1 MNNSCRPKTE
11 NIPMELLYPLMED
24 MLAQNGSVTFTVTG
38 VSMQPMLY
46 NRRDT
51 VTIVSAPDKLK
62 VNDLPFYRMDDGK
75 FILHRVRKVHSDGTY
90 ECRGDN
96 RWESEDNIRNDQ
108 IIGIVTNF
116 TRNGKQ
122 YTVKNPIYK
131 IYVLLWPALHYLKKY
146 YKYFAD
152 FKRRLKNI
160 KEYILYLA
168 KPIKIRA
175 ELGDNIVKDIKFRKA
190 VSSDIPNIQ
199 KLCGKLI
206 EFEEEKFN
214 ADSANKFWFLGEEG
228 KKFFSKWIDTR
239 FLWVAVCGGETVGY
253 IRGYISKDL
262 SLKEPVGY
270 LQNIYIE
277 PEYRGAGVG
286 SEFVKLFK
294 QYCQD
299 NNCFRI
305 SVSFMEDNL
314 NAERFYQSKGF
325 EKSTKTYKCKI

>member
-1 MNNSCRPKTE
+1 MNRVK
-11 NIPMELLYPLMED
+11 I
-24 MLAQNGSVTFTVTG
+24 SVLTPT
-38 VSMQPMLY
+38 Y
-46 NRRDT
+46 NR
-51 VTIVSAPDKLK
+51 ANFLKKLYQSLIENSK
-62 VNDLPFYRMDDGK
+62 YDVEIEWLIMDDGS
-75 FILHRVRKVHSDGTY
+75 R
-90 ECRGDN
+90 DN
-96 RWESEDNIRNDQ
+96 TKE
-108 IIGIVTNF
+108 IV
-116 TRNGKQ
+116 
-122 YTVKNPIYK
+122 
-131 IYVLLWPALHYLKKY
+131 
-146 YKYFAD
+146 
-152 FKRRLKNI
+152 
-160 KEYILYLA
+160 
-168 KPIKIRA
+168 
-175 ELGDNIVKDIKFRKA
+175 
-190 VSSDIPNIQ
+190 
-199 KLCGKLI
+199 I
-206 EFEEEKFN
+206 EFKEENFN
-214 ADSANKFWFLGEEG
+214 ADSANKFWFIGEEG

-277 PEYRGAGVG
+277 PKYRGAGVG